1 MEIKHIHALLDNRS
15 LPGNYINTGLKETH
29 ISWIILTDDFAY
41 KIKRPVRYS
50 FADFSS
56 PEKRKYFCYK
66 ELELNRRLA
75 PDMYLDV
82 LPVTNKMTG
91 AIQENEREKVID
103 HAIQM
108 KRMDNNREM
117 DKLLEKDK
125 VTKKHIDSLAR
136 KISDFHKK
144 ARVIVAPFNIENLKE
159 DYSDIKSVGS
169 YVKEMAGGDTEK
181 KIANCIEKSSTFLN
195 DNKDLIN
202 ERVKNDSR
210 KDCHGDL
217 NAYNIFLYDDPV
229 IFDCIEFN
237 DDFRHIDILNEIA
250 FLCVDLD
257 FFERDDLGEL
267 FCDKYFK
274 YSGAEDNRD
283 TKKLLN
289 YFKSYRANIRAKVT
303 IMSAEKSGA
312 DINSQKLIDAQK
324 YVDLMTKYSESI

>member
-1 MEIKHIHALLDNRS
+1 MEIKHIHALIDNRS
-15 LPGNYINTGLKETH
+15 LPGNYNNAGLKETH

-41 KIKRPVRYS
+41 KVKRPVKYS

-56 PEKRKYFCYK
+56 PGKRKHFCYK

-75 PDMYLDV
+75 PDMYLNV

-91 AIQENEREKVID
+91 TKQKYKREEVID
-103 HAIQM
+103 HAVQM
-108 KRMDNNREM
+108 KRMDNNKEM
-117 DKLLEKDK
+117 DRLLDKGK
-125 VTKKHIDSLAR
+125 VTTKHIDSLAK

-144 ARVIVAPFNIENLKE
+144 ARVINNPFNFENLKD

-169 YVKEMAGGDTEK
+169 YVKEMAGGNTEK
-181 KIANCIEKSSTFLN
+181 KIASCIEKSSTFLN

-202 ERVKNDSR
+202 ERVKNNSR

-237 DDFRHIDILNEIA
+237 DDFRYIDILNEIA

-257 FFERDDLGEL
+257 FFGRDDLGEL

-274 YSGAEDNRD
+274 YSGIEDNPD

-289 YFKSYRANIRAKVT
+289 YYKSYRANIRAKVT
-303 IMSAEKSGA
+303 IISAEKSDA
-312 DINSQKLIDAQK
+312 DINSQKLKDGQK
-324 YVDLMTKYSESI
+324 YIDLMTKYSENI